1 MQQITDNIIEQV
13 KQRADIVEV
22 VGKHAKLKRAGINL
36 ITNCLFHAEKS
47 ASLTISPQKNMYHCF
62 GCSAS
67 GDSITFIMEHLNLD
81 FIEAIKHLAGE
92 YGITIP
98 EVENSKYTPAQVAQI
113 KEQKLSMKDTLNKC
127 TKFYQ
132 QELQKNAQVMA
143 YLKNKRGIND
153 DMIELFKI
161 GYAPDGYNV
170 LATIF
175 KDYVAN
181 VALKDSGMV
190 STNDSGKTY
199 DRFRNRLLL
208 PMLDASY
215 GSTIG
220 YNGRALNDG
229 DNPKY
234 LHSPASAL
242 FDKTT
247 FLYGLHQSK
256 RTIRDTNR
264 VIVVEGNMDVVS
276 MHQHGFTNTVAIQ
289 GSALTVEQVQIL
301 FKLADNITVMM
312 DSDDA
317 GIKATWRSL
326 EVGLPYITDTKS
338 MSFVFL
344 PSNNG
349 KCDPDSY
356 LQENGAA
363 LLSQYVA
370 NKALPLSKVL
380 LNGVKQHCDI
390 TNSEG
395 KAKFLV
401 DIKGYLDKFSAP
413 ILYVMLKQSIAELLN
428 MEASAIE
435 AVLNGNI
442 KYAFA
447 QGKVNSKQKR
457 IARKVKKVPSIYVK
471 PSALLHRM
479 LIAKPILAR
488 AYKFKD
494 DFSWDSIQAQ
504 DVTTYQLV
512 DYLALNCDSIEDVDV
527 MELHEGSIEDY
538 HVAQYGGVVGLGF
551 NDCEINILANTILA
565 SH

>member
-1 MQQITDNIIEQV
+1 MQQITDDIIEQV
-13 KQRADIVEV
+13 KQRADIVDV
-22 VGKHAKLKRAGINL
+22 VSKYAKLKKAGVNYV
-36 ITNCLFHAEKS
+36 TNCVFHSEQS

-67 GDSITFIMEHLNLD
+67 GDSIAFIMEHLNLD

-170 LATIF
+170 LATVF
-175 KDYVAN
+175 KDYAAN

-190 STNDSGKTY
+190 TTNEGGKTY

-256 RTIRDTNR
+256 RTIRETNK
-264 VIVVEGNMDVVS
+264 VIVVEGNMDVIS

-301 FKLADNITVMM
+301 FKLADNITIMM
-312 DSDDA
+312 D
-317 GIKATWRSL
+317 
-326 EVGLPYITDTKS
+326 
-338 MSFVFL
+338 
-344 PSNNG
+344 
-349 KCDPDSY
+349 
-356 LQENGAA
+356 
-363 LLSQYVA
+363 
-370 NKALPLSKVL
+370 
-380 LNGVKQHCDI
+380 
-390 TNSEG
+390 
-395 KAKFLV
+395 
-401 DIKGYLDKFSAP
+401 
-413 ILYVMLKQSIAELLN
+413 
-428 MEASAIE
+428 
-435 AVLNGNI
+435 
-442 KYAFA
+442 
-447 QGKVNSKQKR
+447 
-457 IARKVKKVPSIYVK
+457 
-471 PSALLHRM
+471 
-479 LIAKPILAR
+479 
-488 AYKFKD
+488 
-494 DFSWDSIQAQ
+494 
-504 DVTTYQLV
+504 
-512 DYLALNCDSIEDVDV
+512 
-527 MELHEGSIEDY
+527 
-538 HVAQYGGVVGLGF
+538 
-551 NDCEINILANTILA
+551 
-565 SH
+565 